1 MINLYYIL
9 LSLVIGYWLGRYN
22 YHVTSFQNQGEELV
36 SSAIQANFKA
46 PNFHLLNHIT
56 LSLKDRTTQI
66 DHILVSRFGVFV
78 IETKNYK
85 GWIFAN
91 PRLATWT
98 QVFFRKKF
106 KFQNPIFQNI
116 LHVRAVE
123 ELLEFL
129 PPKTI
134 KSVVIFTGRA
144 KFKTDMPSGVY
155 TLDGFIEY
163 LHDTAE
169 EVMTLNRVQFCVGRL
184 ETARLAI
191 TGKTDLEHLK
201 NLKRRHRTKD

>member
-1 MINLYYIL
+1 M
-9 LSLVIGYWLGRYN
+9 
-22 YHVTSFQNQGEELV
+22 
-36 SSAIQANFKA
+36 
-46 PNFHLLNHIT
+46 
-56 LSLKDRTTQI
+56 
-66 DHILVSRFGVFV
+66 
-78 IETKNYK
+78 
-85 GWIFAN
+85 
-91 PRLATWT
+91 
-98 QVFFRKKF
+98 
-106 KFQNPIFQNI
+106 
-116 LHVRAVE
+116 HVRAVE

-163 LHDTAE
+163 LHDTEE